1 MSAERPRFR
10 QPCKALR
17 VIPEQ
22 IAKHLLCMLAN
33 GRRDGIPNVVVEAM
47 AMGLPCVGSRAA
59 GLEEIIVDG
68 ENGLLSEAGNP
79 ASLAD
84 ALERA
89 LRDPAALEAMGS
101 RGRARVIDA
110 FDTDK
115 NIERLF
121 ALFADT
127 AGEELAA
134 DARAA
139 GGMR

>member
-1 MSAERPRFR
+1 
-10 QPCKALR
+10 
-17 VIPEQ
+17 
-22 IAKHLLCMLAN
+22 
-33 GRRDGIPNVVVEAM
+33 
-47 AMGLPCVGSRAA
+47 
-59 GLEEIIVDG
+59 
-68 ENGLLSEAGNP
+68 
-79 ASLAD
+79 
-84 ALERA
+84 
-89 LRDPAALEAMGS
+89 MGS